1 MSQMYADS
9 GRVSQCLYL
18 RHLRNLRTII
28 GILLV
33 QGVICCTGA
42 LGAPPNVKQIFPS
55 GGQRAVATEIKA
67 SGDISSWPLK
77 TWTSHPGL
85 QVTCGDEKGKL
96 AVTVAADTRPGV
108 YFIRLYDDEGAARPL
123 PFVVGNLPEVV
134 EKSSNDSPGKAETLP
149 SSLVTVNGRLEKRD
163 DVDVYAVELS
173 AGQTVVASVVANE
186 KLASPMDG
194 VLQILSGSGSV
205 LAQNDEWHG
214 MDPQLV
220 FTAPS
225 YGRYLVRIFA
235 FPAQPDSRIGL
246 AGGEEYLYRLTITT
260 GPFVDYTWP
269 LAVRQRESSDVELIG
284 WNIDAATRRQNVNAD
299 AHPFAISGDQ
309 LAGQLS
315 LGVEPHGC
323 LIEAKPGNPGEPQTI
338 ELPATVSGRLQSS
351 GERDAYAFQ
360 AKRDEAVLF
369 QLDGRDLGSPLDAV
383 VEVTDAK
390 GKSLVRA
397 DDTNRRRDPEVSWK
411 APDDG
416 TYQVVVSDLH
426 GRGGERFFY
435 RLRAIPA
442 KPDFRI
448 TSAEHA
454 VAGSVGK
461 PPEIALEIDRQHGF
475 DQEVVIKA
483 EGLPDSVIAEPVTS
497 SKVGNSVKKVTL
509 KLKADAPYSG
519 PLRIVG
525 VGQGTDMQSREATF
539 KAAGEA
545 DIAVLWLTIK
555 PDKQE

>member
-1 MSQMYADS
+1 MRIERFQ
-9 GRVSQCLYL
+9 RRKL
-18 RHLRNLRTII
+18 RTLRTII

-33 QGVICCTGA
+33 QCVVCCACA
-42 LGAPPNVKQIFPS
+42 LGASPDVKHLFPQ
-55 GGQRAVATEIKA
+55 GAQRGAVAEVTAAGSFSIWPAKVWA
-67 SGDISSWPLK
+67 SHG
-77 TWTSHPGL
+77 GL

-96 AVTVAADTRPGV
+96 KITVAADTPPGI

-123 PFVVGNLPEVV
+123 PFVIGNLPEVV
-134 EKSSNDSPGKAETLP
+134 EKSPNDSPSKAETLP
-149 SSLVTVNGRLEKRD
+149 SSAVTVNGRLEKRD
-163 DVDVYAVELS
+163 DVDVYAIELS

-194 VLQILSGSGSV
+194 VLQILSAGGSV

-214 MDPQLV
+214 LDPQLV

-225 YGRYLVRIFA
+225 AGKFFVRIFA

-246 AGGEEYLYRLTITT
+246 AGGEDYLYRLTITT

-269 LAVRQRESSDVELIG
+269 LAVRQQEASGVKLTG
-284 WNIDAATRRQNVNAD
+284 WNIAGAIERQSVHAD
-299 AHPFAISGDQ
+299 GHPFAIGVDQ

-315 LGVEPHGC
+315 LGVEPHAC
-323 LIEAKPGNPGEPQTI
+323 LIEAEPGSAAEPQTI
-338 ELPATVSGRLQSS
+338 ELPATISGRLQSS
-351 GERDAYAFQ
+351 GERDVYRFQ
-360 AKRDEAVLF
+360 AKHGETVLF

-383 VEVTDAK
+383 VEVIDAK

-411 APDDG
+411 APGDG
-416 TYQVVVSDLH
+416 AYQVVVSDLH

-448 TSAEHA
+448 TAAEHA
-454 VAGSVGK
+454 AVGSVGK
-461 PPEIALEIDRQHGF
+461 PLEIVLQIDRQHGF
-475 DQEVVIKA
+475 EQEIVIKP

-497 SKVGNSVKKVTL
+497 AKNGDSAKKVTL
-509 KLKADAPYSG
+509 KLNANAPYSG
-519 PLRIVG
+519 PLLIVG

-539 KAAGEA
+539 KATGEA